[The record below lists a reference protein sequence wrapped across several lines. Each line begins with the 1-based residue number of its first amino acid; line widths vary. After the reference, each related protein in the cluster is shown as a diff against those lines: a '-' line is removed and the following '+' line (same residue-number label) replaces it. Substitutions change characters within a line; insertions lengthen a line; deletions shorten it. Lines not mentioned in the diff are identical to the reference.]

1 MFSFEA
7 FYNLNE
13 EQKIALKAVCVHVCV
28 FFFLL
33 FFFWHFFLSN
43 IYTCILYIHVYI
55 YAVI

>member
-33 FFFWHFFLSN
+33 FFFLAFLS
-43 IYTCILYIHVYI
+43 L
-55 YAVI
+55 